1 MKVKLKTN
9 LSGPENVHGYPGDV
23 VEIEDARGQQ
33 LIDQGFAEP
42 VDLSATP
49 RPQ

>member
-1 MKVKLKTN
+1 MKVVLKTN

-23 VEIEDARGQQ
+23 VEVDEETGQRLIASGQATLADPDA
-33 LIDQGFAEP
+33 
-42 VDLSATP
+42 VP